1 MLVRFAPV
9 SNIVDEIDS
18 IFNTRVAPFPFVK
31 QIERNNRFAGVSMRD
46 SGDQV
51 TITVELPGVDKKD
64 VAVNVNDGHLVI
76 TAERKRP
83 ELKEQ
88 EQWIRNE
95 MTYGTFERR
104 IELPYTVDVEKV
116 SAVQENGI
124 LSVVLPKHEMA
135 KPKQITIR

>member
-31 QIERNNRFAGVSMRD
+31 PIERKNRFAGVSMRD

-51 TITVELPGVDKKD
+51 TITVELPGVEKKN
-64 VAVNVNDGHLVI
+64 VSVNVNDGHLVI

-95 MTYGTFERR
+95 ISYGTFERR

-124 LSVVLPKHEMA
+124 LSIVLPKHEMA